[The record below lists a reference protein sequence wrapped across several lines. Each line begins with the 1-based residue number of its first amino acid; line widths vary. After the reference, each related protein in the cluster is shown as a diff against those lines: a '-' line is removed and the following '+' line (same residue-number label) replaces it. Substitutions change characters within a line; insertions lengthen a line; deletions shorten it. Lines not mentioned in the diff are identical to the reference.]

1 MNISSRQQVVPL
13 ETRSSEIRDSA
24 FLDSLPT
31 CPKRTVYIVL
41 CITQT
46 LVVGNVS
53 GYGLHITRSMDHI
66 LYYFFQQIKSWK
78 L

>member
-13 ETRSSEIRDSA
+13 ETRSSEIRESA

-41 CITQT
+41 CIRQT
-46 LVVGNVS
+46 LEVMSQVMVSILHVLAWIMLSVVFSN
-53 GYGLHITRSMDHI
+53 
-66 LYYFFQQIKSWK
+66 K
-78 L
+78 